1 MRKASDEKKVGGLDD
16 QPRLLTGFAGE
27 IFQTGPQV
35 GKMTAPGQLHIG
47 ADHQSLAPPIRRK
60 RVPTSLL
67 GETMGGADAMRFTA
81 IIQRGLFPDDAA
93 EALSS
98 TP

>member
-1 MRKASDEKKVGGLDD
+1 MGDPLTLR
-16 QPRLLTGFAGE
+16 TGFAGE